1 MNHRFI
7 SKADKAKETKIEL
20 VRKPRHYIT
29 VVKYPPAD
37 PRDRVDDEY
46 NDDSNQSE

>member
-1 MNHRFI
+1 MNYHYE
-7 SKADKAKETKIEL
+7 SKKSADRKAKIEL
-20 VRKPRHYIT
+20 VCDNVHCVT
-29 VVKYPPAD
+29 VIKYPPSD